1 MIIAVLL
8 GTAVDVSFFVRI
20 KGKYWGLAVSPYAL
34 LPSSPHCKPYTKGTD
49 KHNFCIAQK

>member
-34 LPSSPHCKPYTKGTD
+34 FPSSPHCEPYTKSTD
-49 KHNFCIAQK
+49 KDNFCIAQK